1 MGSVRR
7 DIRRVHPLDRP
18 IWTAL
23 TTRQAEFARGGRQ
36 ALAFR
41 ADVEP
46 FAASAT
52 QDEPDL
58 NALASLALPGD
69 FLLLIQTA
77 PSPPLP
83 GLELTTEAVGV
94 QMVSTRAVEGP
105 RPEEAVPLGDAD
117 AAEMIAL
124 AEITRPG
131 PFRAATHK
139 LGQFW
144 GIRRAGR
151 LVAMAGERLKVP
163 GMTEVSGVCTHPDWQ
178 GHGFA
183 RQLSAF
189 VAGLIRQRGETPFLH
204 AYASNAP
211 AIRLYQQLGFTIRCE
226 MAVQAFALAER

>member
-1 MGSVRR
+1 
-7 DIRRVHPLDRP
+7 VHPLDRP

-23 TTRQAEFARGGRQ
+23 TTRQVEFARGGPK

-41 ADVEP
+41 TDVEP

-52 QDEPDL
+52 EDGSDL
-58 NALASLALPGD
+58 KALASLAVPGD
-69 FLLLIQTA
+69 FLLLILAA

-83 GLELTTEAVGV
+83 GLQPVTEAVGV
-94 QMVSTRAVEGP
+94 QMVSTREVEGP
-105 RPEEAVPLGDAD
+105 RPADAVPLGDGD

-124 AEITRPG
+124 AELTRPG

-144 GIRRAGR
+144 GIRREGR

-189 VAGLIRQRGETPFLH
+189 VARLVRERGETPFLH
-204 AYASNAP
+204 AYADNAP
-211 AIRLYQQLGFTIRCE
+211 AIRLYEQLGFTMRRE
-226 MAVQAFALAER
+226 MAVQAFAVPEG

>member
-1 MGSVRR
+1 MGKVRR
-7 DIRRVHPLDRP
+7 NIRSVHPLDRP

-23 TTRQAEFARGGRQ
+23 TTRQAEFARGGGR

-52 QDEPDL
+52 QDELDL
-58 NALASLALPGD
+58 NALASLAVLGD
-69 FLLLIQTA
+69 FLLLIQAA
-77 PSPPLP
+77 PSPPVPRLQ
-83 GLELTTEAVGV
+83 LVTEASGV
-94 QMVSTRAVEGP
+94 QMVSTRGVEGP
-105 RPEEAVPLGDAD
+105 RPADALPLGDAD

-124 AEITRPG
+124 AELTRPG

-144 GIRRAGR
+144 GIRREGR
-151 LVAMAGERLKVP
+151 LVAMAGERLKLP

-189 VAGLIRQRGETPFLH
+189 VAALIGERGETPFLH

-211 AIRLYQQLGFTIRCE
+211 AIRLYEQLGFAIRRE
-226 MAVQAFALAER
+226 MAVQAFALPES